1 MKGVGDYI
9 YLFEAKYYDL
19 DSEREIARKIE
30 FDGDNFFQTEKEC
43 CIYAMNKAYDMKQKN
58 EYFDSLKFIAC

>member
-1 MKGVGDYI
+1 MI
-9 YLFEAKYYDL
+9 WIQ
-19 DSEREIARKIE
+19 REIARKIE